1 MMVSF
6 PLSHLEALIPRINFF
21 RASFDDWLM
30 LANNVFCLFWEKF
43 TYALSNISYLL
54 YFVDDE
60 TEESRNRLIIQTS
73 SKNRSSL

>member
-6 PLSHLEALIPRINFF
+6 PLSHLEALILRIDFF

-43 TYALSNISYLL
+43 TYALANIFHTSYIL
-54 YFVDDE
+54 
-60 TEESRNRLIIQTS
+60 
-73 SKNRSSL
+73 

>member
-6 PLSHLEALIPRINFF
+6 PFSHIEALIPRIDLF

-30 LANNVFCLFWEKF
+30 PANNVFCLFWEKF
-43 TYALSNISYLL
+43 TYALSNISSLL
-54 YFVDDE
+54 YFVDGE
-60 TEESRNRLIIQTS
+60 TEESRNRLIVQTS

>member
-1 MMVSF
+1 MVSF
-6 PLSHLEALIPRINFF
+6 PLLHLEALIPRIDFF
-21 RASFDDWLM
+21 RASLDDWLM

-54 YFVDDE
+54 YFVDGE

-73 SKNRSSL
+73 SKNRSSS